1 MHRTVNDEQMGTASA
16 DPASGRTG
24 TEVTLTVSAKT
35 GYMFKEWKVI
45 SGGVEISDN
54 RFVIGT
60 ANVVIQAVFEK
71 MDTVTAG
78 SLRYKLDHDKKTAT
92 VIGPAKKTV
101 KKVIV
106 PRTVKAYGN
115 TYKVTAIGA
124 GAFKGLKKL
133 TQATIGENVKTIGKE
148 AFLGCKKLAKITIKT
163 KKLAKKTI
171 GRNCFKGIS
180 KKVVFKCPKKMLEK
194 YESWLKKP
202 GGAPKTAVF
211 K

>member
-1 MHRTVNDEQMGTASA
+1 M
-16 DPASGRTG
+16 
-24 TEVTLTVSAKT
+24 TLTAEAKE
-35 GYMFKEWKVI
+35 GWLFKEWKVI

-54 RFVIGT
+54 RFAIGT
-60 ANVVIQAVFEK
+60 ANVEIQAVFEK

-92 VIGPAKKTV
+92 VIGPAKKNI
-101 KKVIV
+101 KKVNV

-133 TQATIGENVKTIGKE
+133 TQATIGENVKTIGKG
-148 AFLGCKKLAKITIKT
+148 AFQNCKKLVKVTIKT

-171 GRNCFKGIS
+171 GKNCFKGIS
-180 KKVVFKCPKKMLEK
+180 KKAVFKCPKKMLEK
-194 YESWLKKP
+194 YQSWLKKP